1 MPSSRGSRTT
11 GRPSGSG
18 SKAAETTDHSAS
30 ANAQPSSSRQSSTH
44 GSTARRRGRAD
55 PTKRRRQPDDRDEVA
70 GDVSDASESD
80 GGSSHRSKDPEA
92 PRSRSSRIRLDEE
105 DTSEGLDDD
114 GDADSILD
122 DPDATLKAR
131 QEAMNIAH
139 PFGLPLWK
147 PALYKKSRSITRFA
161 NRALHSMPR
170 SSTELWFKPG
180 NVLWLVLF
188 GWWMALW
195 LSVVALVLWILP
207 IGTRPYGQAIGG
219 LAWYLLWPFG
229 RSVERERCA
238 GSPVPAPELQPEQT
252 AIVVQPI
259 HDDQDADESQPLLG
273 SNAPSP
279 CRPAGVA
286 TRPTLRTG
294 AEWSLGASVY
304 YLLFYML
311 VTPVLL
317 AVCGICWFMVVTV
330 PMAKLTYKLWR
341 HLRRTPLLLRF
352 RSRWPTTTVA
362 GEPLLSP
369 GAEITSPGLSRQ
381 PTAMASSPNATI
393 LLCITEGMGS
403 QYYKYTIDGV
413 NIMFI
418 NLLFV
423 VLFTL
428 LDAHLLGPWTNHA
441 TWLSSEGFIF
451 VLCLV
456 STIPLSYFIGQ
467 AVSSISAQS
476 SLGLGAVINATFG
489 SIIEVILYMMAVL
502 QGKAVL
508 VEGSLIG
515 SFLAGLL
522 LMPGLSMIS
531 GGIKRKEQRF
541 YVRSAGVS
549 STLLIMSIIGA
560 FAPTLFYQTYGSYKL
575 VCEQCPN
582 QTALEAS
589 GAWQCTGCR
598 YVQEHPALDPFY
610 ASHAKTFMYLCV
622 GLLPTAYLIGLWFTL
637 RTHVKHIYS
646 HTPAQ
651 SDGAHQSRES
661 RFINRALNLH
671 ILQHLF
677 SGPSGDKDKGPL
689 TSSAQPSPALLPHSF
704 VPLSIHPTQSSH
716 RDTDSPPPMHGEG
729 ASELATSSSG
739 SVDSPGERVP
749 TPPQQP
755 LYTEQH
761 LLQAVKAGIHLPRL
775 LTAASDKAPSS
786 QATKHSPDLSTEPN
800 HPILA
805 AAASEANQL
814 LPPSDDDD
822 EDGEGHGHD
831 APNWSKFKSAMVLLA
846 CTALFAAIAELLVE
860 SVDSVVEGGNLDEK
874 FLGMTL
880 FALVPN
886 VPEFTNAILFA
897 YYNNI
902 ALALEICSQYT
913 VQVALL
919 QIPALVAFSGW
930 WTSAGGHATQTVLST
945 TVAAGRGTQ
954 SMLWRGAAAAMGSL
968 FGSVAAQTRPLLS
981 TLAETVPSGLSTPV
995 KVDVR
1000 SLFIMIFPRW
1010 DLIAVL
1016 FSIYLLTY
1024 TYIEGKSNYFKGAIL
1039 CMAYS
1044 VWLVSFYFEPDVYYR
1059 PPSQ

>member
-1 MPSSRGSRTT
+1 MPSSRGSRTS

-18 SKAAETTDHSAS
+18 SKAAGTTDHIAS
-30 ANAQPSSSRQSSTH
+30 PNGQPSCSRQSSTH
-44 GSTARRRGRAD
+44 GPTTRRRGCAD
-55 PTKRRRQPDDRDEVA
+55 STQRRRQPEDRIEAA
-70 GDVSDASESD
+70 GDASDASKSD
-80 GGSSHRSKDPEA
+80 GNSSHRSKEPEA
-92 PRSRSSRIRLDEE
+92 PRSRSSRVRLDEE

-114 GDADSILD
+114 DDADSILD

-170 SSTELWFKPG
+170 SSTELWFEPG

-195 LSVVALVLWILP
+195 LSLVALVLRVLP
-207 IGTRPYGQAIGG
+207 IGTGPYGRAIGG

-238 GSPVPAPELQPEQT
+238 SNLVPASEPQPEQT
-252 AIVVQPI
+252 AIVVQPTD
-259 HDDQDADESQPLLG
+259 DDQNTDERQPLLD
-273 SNAPSP
+273 SNASPS
-279 CRPAGVA
+279 
-286 TRPTLRTG
+286 RPTATAARSTLCTG
-294 AEWSLGASVY
+294 AEWSLAAAVY
-304 YLLFYML
+304 YTLFYLL

-317 AVCGICWFMVVTV
+317 VVCGICWFMVVTV

-352 RSRWPTTTVA
+352 RSRWPTTTA
-362 GEPLLSP
+362 TGEPLSDP
-369 GAEITSPGLSRQ
+369 GAAITSPGLSRQ
-381 PTAMASSPNATI
+381 STAMASHPNATI
-393 LLCITEGMGS
+393 LLCITEATGS

-418 NLLFV
+418 NLMFV

-428 LDAHLLGPWTNHA
+428 FDAHLLGPWTDHA

-522 LMPGLSMIS
+522 LMPGLSMIA

-575 VCEQCPN
+575 MCEQCPN
-582 QTALEAS
+582 QTALEAN

-646 HTPAQ
+646 HTQAQ
-651 SDGAHQSRES
+651 SEGARQSRES
-661 RFINRALNLH
+661 RFMNRALNLH

-689 TSSAQPSPALLPHSF
+689 TSSGHPSPAQLPHSF

-716 RDTDSPPPMHGEG
+716 RDADSPPHAPGDG
-729 ASELATSSSG
+729 ASEPATSSPG
-739 SVDSPGERVP
+739 SVDSSSERLP
-749 TPPQQP
+749 TPPQP

-775 LTAASDKAPSS
+775 LTTASDKAPSS
-786 QATKHSPDLSTEPN
+786 QAAKHSPELNTESN

-822 EDGEGHGHD
+822 ETEDGEGHGHD
-831 APNWSKFKSAMVLLA
+831 APNWSKSKSAMVLLTS
-846 CTALFAAIAELLVE
+846 TALFAAIAELLVE

-930 WTSAGGHATQTVLST
+930 WTSTGSHASQVALST

-968 FGSVAAQTRPLLS
+968 FGGMPAQTRPLLT
-981 TLAETVPSGLSTPV
+981 TLAEAVPSGLSIPA

-1059 PPSQ
+1059 PPSK